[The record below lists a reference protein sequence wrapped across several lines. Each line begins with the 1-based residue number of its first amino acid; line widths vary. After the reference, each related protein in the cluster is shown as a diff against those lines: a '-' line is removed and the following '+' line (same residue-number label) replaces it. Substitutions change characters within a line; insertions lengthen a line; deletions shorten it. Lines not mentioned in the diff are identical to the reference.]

1 MVLLPR
7 SANDVQPRRRRRRR
21 RLADDLQDATERG
34 ADDIE
39 LPLGIYSKRADVT
52 QLIEAAKLVC
62 VLDQV
67 GSSRLA
73 VRRIHG
79 QSDRPHPALN
89 EIRKEVSSPKRCAE
103 RAATVDEPPG
113 NRLTGIPVVLVDRI
127 DQREISRRGGR
138 EVVARAFGVAP
149 AIVSPTTPRRL
160 VVDFLESVLADI
172 ADDEGAG
179 PTAVGV

>member
-21 RLADDLQDATERG
+21 RLADDLQDATERV
-34 ADDIE
+34 ADAIE
-39 LPLGIYSKRADVT
+39 LAIGIYSERADVT

-89 EIRKEVSSPKRCAE
+89 EIRKEVSSPTRFAA
-103 RAATVDEPPG
+103 RAATVDDT
-113 NRLTGIPVVLVDRI
+113 TGTR
-127 DQREISRRGGR
+127 
-138 EVVARAFGVAP
+138 
-149 AIVSPTTPRRL
+149 
-160 VVDFLESVLADI
+160 
-172 ADDEGAG
+172 
-179 PTAVGV
+179 